1 MGLSKLDITESEVNT
16 AISSAT
22 TLTRLLGD
30 SNAKAKSLL
39 SKVQGSKWDG
49 EAKDSFIAYLSIVQK
64 YHSDMHKA
72 SKKQTKAL
80 KTIPTGISG
89 YESHGEVSK
98 VKSL

>member
-22 TLTRLLGD
+22 TLTCLLED

-39 SKVQGSKWDG
+39 SKVQGSNWEGK
-49 EAKDSFIAYLSIVQK
+49 AKNSFVAYLSIVQK

-72 SKKQTKAL
+72 SKKQIEAL
-80 KTIPTGISG
+80 KKIPTGISG
-89 YESHGEVSK
+89 YESHAEVSK